1 MTGANA
7 FGRGIAARSTS
18 VAIVAA
24 LALTGCGGSD
34 KKKSAPPASTPA
46 TTPSSTPPSYSA
58 DQIKA
63 ALLAPADIKKGI
75 HEIKVVLD
83 PLKFDKV
90 PICSLTGFK
99 MPGSP
104 ELTTRQ
110 FVNDTLGAD
119 QFQYAQLIAR
129 YSDAANA
136 NSAYSALSNAAN
148 KCPQHRHVPPKKVS
162 ENFTIFPHDDKWKVA
177 DSATQSWV
185 HIQGTEQQVYSPD
198 ATKYNVYNVFYD
210 YAARGNVVIATM
222 YAQRTTPK
230 ASAAPIAQQASTVIQ
245 KQLGKFG

>member
-1 MTGANA
+1 MTVV
-7 FGRGIAARSTS
+7 T
-18 VAIVAA
+18 A
-24 LALTGCGGSD
+24 LALTGCGGSG
-34 KKKSAPPASTPA
+34 KKKAEPTPSAPS
-46 TTPSSTPPSYSA
+46 TTPSSPPPVYSA
-58 DQIKA
+58 DQVKA

-104 ELTTRQ
+104 QLTTRQ
-110 FVNDTLGAD
+110 FINDTLGAD

-129 YSDAANA
+129 YDDAASA
-136 NSAYSALSNAAN
+136 NSAYSALSGAAG
-148 KCPQHRHVPPKKVS
+148 KCPKRHHVPPKKVT
-162 ENFTIFPHDDKWKVA
+162 ENFTIFSHNDTWKVT
-177 DSATQSWV
+177 DSAVQSWA
-185 HIQGTEQQVYSPD
+185 HLQGTEQQVYPPD
-198 ATKYNVYNVFYD
+198 ATKFNVYNVFYD
-210 YAARGNVVIATM
+210 YASRGNVVIATM
-222 YAQRTTPK
+222 YAQRTAPK